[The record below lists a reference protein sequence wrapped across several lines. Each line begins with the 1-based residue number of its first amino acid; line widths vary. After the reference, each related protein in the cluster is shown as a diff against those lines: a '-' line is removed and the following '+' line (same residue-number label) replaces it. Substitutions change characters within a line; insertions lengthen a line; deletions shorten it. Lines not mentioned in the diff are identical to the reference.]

1 MRKILFLVL
10 LISTPG
16 HAQTVSK
23 DTLQFKGN
31 FNLSGSL
38 TSGTEFQR
46 TFQFEFNPT
55 FEKRSW
61 SFENQFR
68 FLFSDA
74 DDEVLNRN
82 WDALSLLKLYLNGK
96 KKWYPFFVSDLQT
109 NLGYEL
115 EFRLGYGGGL
125 TYKPISKNNNKLL
138 FSVASLYYR
147 NRYTES
153 VFVNSDRIGNQ
164 RNMLRLVLHY
174 DGSTQIFKDKLLLK
188 SNAWFL
194 QSTRESVDYIFK
206 LYISLEF
213 KLTKVFSLTT
223 DYRFNYENVSL
234 ESLDNNQQFTS
245 IGIRA
250 DFK

>member
-1 MRKILFLVL
+1 MGKILLLLLLVS
-10 LISTPG
+10 IPIYS
-16 HAQTVSK
+16 QTVPK

-31 FNLSGSL
+31 FSLSGSL

-55 FEKRSW
+55 LEKRTW

-82 WDALSLLKLYLNGK
+82 WDALSLFKLYLNGQ
-96 KKWYPFFVSDLQT
+96 KKWYPFLVTDLQT

-115 EFRLGYGGGL
+115 EFRLGYGGGM
-125 TYKPISKNNNKLL
+125 TYKPAFENNNSLL
-138 FSVASLYYR
+138 FSTGAVYYR

-153 VFVNSDRIGNQ
+153 IFVNSDRIGNQ

-174 DGSTQIFKDKLLLK
+174 DGSTHIFKDKLLLK
-188 SNAWFL
+188 SNGWFL

-206 LYISLEF
+206 LYISLEL
-213 KLTKVFSLTT
+213 KLTQVFSLTM

-234 ESLDNNQQFTS
+234 ESLDSNQQFTS
-245 IGIRA
+245 IGVKA
-250 DFK
+250 DFN

>member
-1 MRKILFLVL
+1 MGKVLLLLL
-10 LISTPG
+10 LISIPIYS
-16 HAQTVSK
+16 QTVQK
-23 DTLQFKGN
+23 DTLQFRGN
-31 FNLSGSL
+31 FSLSGSL

-55 FEKRSW
+55 FEKRTW

-74 DDEVLNRN
+74 DDKVLNRN
-82 WDALSLLKLYLNGK
+82 WDALSLFKLYLNGQ
-96 KKWYPFFVSDLQT
+96 KKWYPFLVTDLQT

-125 TYKPISKNNNKLL
+125 TYRPPVENNNSLL
-138 FSVASLYYR
+138 FSTAAVYYR

-153 VFVNSDRIGNQ
+153 IFVNSDRIGNQ

-174 DGSTQIFKDKLLLK
+174 DGSTHIFKDKLLLK
-188 SNAWFL
+188 SNGWFL
-194 QSTRESVDYIFK
+194 QSTRESADYIFK
-206 LYISLEF
+206 LYISLEL
-213 KLTKVFSLTT
+213 KLTQVFSLTT

-234 ESLDNNQQFTS
+234 ESLDSNQQFTS
-245 IGIRA
+245 IGVKA
-250 DFK
+250 DFN

>member
-1 MRKILFLVL
+1 MSKILFLFL
-10 LISTPG
+10 LVSMPICS
-16 HAQTVSK
+16 QTVPK
-23 DTLQFKGN
+23 DTLQFKGS
-31 FNLSGSL
+31 FSLSGSL

-74 DDEVLNRN
+74 DGEVLNRN
-82 WDALSLLKLYLNGK
+82 WDALSLFKLYVNGQK
-96 KKWYPFFVSDLQT
+96 RWHPFLVTDLQT

-115 EFRLGYGGGL
+115 EFRLGYGGGI
-125 TYKPISKNNNKLL
+125 TYKPTLKNSNRLL
-138 FSVASLYYR
+138 FAVGSVYYR

-153 VFVNSDRIGNQ
+153 IFINSDRIGNQ

-174 DGSTQIFKDKLLLK
+174 DGGTQIFKDKLLLK
-188 SNAWFL
+188 SNGWFL
-194 QSTRESVDYIFK
+194 RSTRESADYIFK
-206 LYISLEF
+206 LYVSLEL
-213 KLTKVFSLTT
+213 KLTQVFSLTT

-234 ESLDNNQQFTS
+234 ESLDSNQQFTS
-245 IGIRA
+245 IGVKA

>member
-1 MRKILFLVL
+1 MV
-10 LISTPG
+10 P
-16 HAQTVSK
+16 Q
-23 DTLQFKGN
+23 DTLQFNGS

-55 FEKRSW
+55 FQKRSW

-74 DDEVLNRN
+74 DDRVLNRN
-82 WDALSLLKLYLNGK
+82 WDALSLFKLFVGDG
-96 KKWYPFFVSDLQT
+96 KKWYPFLVTDLQT

-115 EFRLGYGGGL
+115 EFRLGYGGGI
-125 TYKPISKNNNKLL
+125 TYNPTLKNGHKLL
-138 FSVASLYYR
+138 FSTAAVYYK

-153 VFVNSDRIGNQ
+153 VFVNSSRIGNQ
-164 RNMLRLVLHY
+164 RNMLRWILHY
-174 DGSTQIFKDKLLLK
+174 DGSTQIFKDKLLLR
-188 SNAWFL
+188 SNGWFL
-194 QSTRESVDYIFK
+194 QSTRESTDYIFK

-245 IGIRA
+245 IGVKV